1 MQELQAKDMETGY
14 LPIHGV
20 VQLCRSDVPGHC
32 SSPDAK
38 VTSCLSAIM
47 MASLSSSQEEESDG
61 QREEED
67 HQGVVDDQS
76 RNEEHEGQYSC
87 ISLARS
93 APVETTKASEFLRRY
108 EVRSAHLKIPC
119 KTHTEL
125 KQVPGTKCCAQ
136 DWDAGMSWNLGN
148 A

>member
-1 MQELQAKDMETGY
+1 MQEVQAKDVETGY

-20 VQLCRSDVPGHC
+20 VQLCRRDIPGDR

-38 VTSCLSAIM
+38 VASCLSAIM

-76 RNEEHEGQYSC
+76 RNEEHEGQDSC
-87 ISLARS
+87 ILLAQS
-93 APVETTKASEFLRRY
+93 PIFPVKTRQVSFL
-108 EVRSAHLKIPC
+108 EAIK
-119 KTHTEL
+119 
-125 KQVPGTKCCAQ
+125 
-136 DWDAGMSWNLGN
+136 
-148 A
+148 